1 MKLVRNSVIAL
12 LLAPLLAWAESEDYQ
27 EVSMNQVPE
36 RVVKTAKSAK
46 PGIYVTR
53 VIRQQD
59 NDDLIYNF
67 YASQVGRYW
76 VIVVREDGQLLEVY
90 ESPSAP
96 PKMVTLKSND

>member
-1 MKLVRNSVIAL
+1 MKLIKYSLIAL
-12 LLAPLLAWAESEDYQ
+12 LLAPLLASAESEDYR

-36 RVVKTAKSAK
+36 HVVKAAKSAK

-53 VIRQQD
+53 VIQQQD

-67 YASQVGRYW
+67 YASQVGRHW
-76 VIVVREDGQLLEVY
+76 VIMVRDDGQLLEVY

-96 PKMVTLKSND
+96 PKMATLKSND

>member
-1 MKLVRNSVIAL
+1 MKLVRHSLIAL
-12 LLAPLLAWAESEDYQ
+12 LLAPVLAWAQGEDYM

-36 RVVKTAKSAK
+36 HVVRSAKSAK

-53 VIRQQD
+53 VIRQME
-59 NDDLIYNF
+59 NDDLTWTF

-76 VIVVREDGQLLEVY
+76 VISVRDDGKLLEVY

-96 PKMVTLKSND
+96 PKMATLKSND

>member
-1 MKLVRNSVIAL
+1 MKLMKTTIFAL
-12 LLAPLLAWAESEDYQ
+12 LIGPVLAWAASEDYA

-36 RVVKTAKSAK
+36 HVVKTAKAAK

-53 VIRQQD
+53 VIRQME
-59 NDDLIYNF
+59 NDDLSWSF

-76 VIVVREDGQLLEVY
+76 VIVVRDDGALLDVY

-96 PKMVTLKSND
+96 PRLATLKSND

>member
-1 MKLVRNSVIAL
+1 MKLIKNSFFAL
-12 LLAPLLAWAESEDYQ
+12 LLVPVFAWASSEDYM

-36 RVVKTAKSAK
+36 HVVKTAKSAK

-76 VIVVREDGQLLEVY
+76 VIMVRDDGQLLEVY

-96 PKMVTLKSND
+96 PKLTSLKSND